1 MHLPRP
7 SLSMPPALGFSAS
20 SFPPQIHQGEVPD
33 IERPTP
39 CNFVVAPPL
48 PPSASLP
55 PSLPLLPP
63 SPPPSFVPPASSSP
77 PRIHQGEVPDIERPT
92 PCNYVVAPP
101 LPPSA
106 SLPPSLP
113 LSPPSLLP
121 LLLPL
126 LPPSLPYSAQPPSFL
141 PPLLH
146 SGPLPF

>member
-63 SPPPSFVPPASSSP
+63 S
-77 PRIHQGEVPDIERPT
+77 
-92 PCNYVVAPP
+92 
-101 LPPSA
+101 
-106 SLPPSLP
+106 
-113 LSPPSLLP
+113 LLP

-126 LPPSLPYSAQPPSFL
+126 LPPSLPYSDQPASSSPPHPHQLQSPSIN
-141 PPLLH
+141 
-146 SGPLPF
+146 